1 MLITE
6 VSARKAALPLLVLA
20 AGVFFNGSAYAEGAD
35 VVTLDVVTLKDGSI
49 IHGQVLDME
58 KGELRV
64 KTAFGVGDVVK
75 VKWANV
81 SKLSIETPQPVH
93 LKDGTVLVGRVQEGE
108 EGNLLLSAEPTTQ
121 PIAVPLDTVVS
132 INPLIQPSVTFQG
145 AFTGGLSAN
154 SGNTQLTNLSLLL
167 DFVARHEVWR
177 LTLFGRYI
185 YGENAGQVVA
195 RNSRGTAKL
204 DYFVTKRFYVYGSS
218 YFEQD
223 TFQDLRLRP
232 ALTAGPG
239 YQIIDRGDFA
249 STYFKDMTLGFE
261 AGAGYFNEDFKQ
273 QPDKTTSRARFSVRW
288 NWPLFKE
295 RVLIYHFDEFFPS
308 FQDTNDYYLTMD
320 QGIRLTIFEGF
331 VANFQLTYRYNNSPP
346 AGVKN
351 SDTLYVFTLGYGF
364 DTKAKR

>member
-1 MLITE
+1 VLITE
-6 VSARKAALPLLVLA
+6 VLTQRAALLPLALA
-20 AGVFFNGSAYAEGAD
+20 LGVFFNGSAYAEGAD
-35 VVTLDVVTLKDGSI
+35 IPMMDVITLKDGSI

-58 KGELRV
+58 NGELRV
-64 KTAFGVGDVVK
+64 KTAFGVGDVLK

-81 SKLSIETPQPVH
+81 SKLSIEGPQPVH
-93 LKDGTVLVGRVQEGE
+93 LKDGTVLVGRVQAGE
-108 EGNLLLSAEPTTQ
+108 EGTLLLSAEPATQ
-121 PIAVPLDTVVS
+121 PIVVPFDTVVS
-132 INPLIQPSVTFQG
+132 INPLVQPPVTFQG

-154 SGNTQLTNLSLLL
+154 SGNTELTNFSLLFDL
-167 DFVARHEVWR
+167 VARHELWR
-177 LTLFGRYI
+177 VTLFGRYI
-185 YGENAGQVVA
+185 YGENAGNVIA
-195 RNSRGTAKL
+195 RNSRATAKV

-223 TFQDLRLRP
+223 TFQDLRLRT

-239 YQIIDRGDFA
+239 YQIINQGDFA
-249 STYFKDMTLGFE
+249 SPYAKDMTLSFE
-261 AGAGYFNEDFKQ
+261 AGAGYFHEDFKQ
-273 QPDKTTSRARFSVRW
+273 QPDTTTSRARFSVRW

-308 FQDTNDYYLTMD
+308 FQDTNDYYLTTD

-346 AGVKN
+346 AGIKN

-364 DTKAKR
+364 DTTAKR